1 MLLDIPSTP
10 QITVSTFFIFPS
22 FMSTDSNSI
31 TFKVKSFTS
40 TVKNVKIPAHHD
52 LKPRHPIYTE
62 DLHFL
67 KHTLGLEKR
76 LLLWS
81 EVDEYLCC
89 PSLELK
95 MQFPIAVMLKSDG
108 NCKKMGSLQHQH
120 LTDDINHRKILNT
133 LFPDE
138 SK

>member
-10 QITVSTFFIFPS
+10 QITVSTFTFPS
-22 FMSTDSNSI
+22 SLSIDSNLI
-31 TFKVKSFTS
+31 IFEVKSFTS
-40 TVKNVKIPAHHD
+40 TVKNVKIPANHD

-81 EVDEYLCC
+81 DVDEYLCC
-89 PSLELK
+89 PSLELI
-95 MQFPIAVMLKSDG
+95 MEFPIAVMLKSDG
-108 NCKKMGSLQHQH
+108 NCKKMGSLKHQH
-120 LTDDINHRKILNT
+120 LTEDIN
-133 LFPDE
+133 
-138 SK
+138 